1 MAEEED
7 KKKEEAPKKAAKK
20 DGGAEPS
27 FMDRLNR
34 KLLRIKLADRI
45 FFTENLR
52 VMIKAGLSLTESLQ
66 TISMQT
72 ESKPFRE
79 VILEIKGHVE
89 SGNSLSEALAKY
101 PHLFPAIFV
110 SMIGAGEL
118 SGTMEKSLE
127 QLTDQMQKDYE
138 LLSKIKS
145 ALTYPV
151 VIVCATILIGI
162 GMMIFVIPQI
172 LSIFDEIGADQLPL
186 PTKILVAFSSFMTN
200 YWYLAILIVAAVVT
214 GFLWIIRTG
223 PGRSA
228 WHKILIRAW
237 IVGPIIRK
245 INLARF
251 SRTLSS
257 LIRTDIPI
265 VQSLEITRDIVGN
278 VHYKTAIDDM
288 QERLKKGETIS
299 SVLAE
304 SPKLFPP
311 LIVQMTAV
319 GERAGT
325 TDEMLTE
332 IAEFYEGQ
340 VSAVMNNLS
349 SIIEPVLIIFLG
361 AAVAGI
367 ALAIIT
373 PIYSLTTQF
382 GQ

>member
-1 MAEEED
+1 MAEEKED
-7 KKKEEAPKKAAKK
+7 KKTEEEA
-20 DGGAEPS
+20 GGS
-27 FMDRLNR
+27 FIDRLNR
-34 KLLRIKLADRI
+34 RFLHIKLSQRI

-72 ESKPFRE
+72 ESKAFRD
-79 VILEIKGHVE
+79 VIIEIRKHVE
-89 SGNSLSEALAKY
+89 SGNSLSEALGKY
-101 PHLFPAIFV
+101 PKLFPPIFV

-118 SGTMEKSLE
+118 SGTMEKALE

-138 LLSKIKS
+138 LISKIKS
-145 ALTYPV
+145 ALTYPL
-151 VIVCATILIGI
+151 VIVSATILIGI

-172 LSIFDEIGADQLPL
+172 LSIFDEIGADELPL
-186 PTKILVAFSSFMTN
+186 PTKILIGFSDFMTN
-200 YWYLAILIVAAVVT
+200 YWYLAILFTAAFII
-214 GFLWIIRTG
+214 GFTYLIRTKG
-223 PGRSA
+223 GRSA
-228 WHKILIRAW
+228 WHALLLRMW
-237 IVGPIIRK
+237 IVGPIIKK

-265 VQSLEITRDIVGN
+265 VQSLAITRDIVGN
-278 VHYKTAIDDM
+278 VHYKTAIDRM
-288 QERLKKGETIS
+288 QERLKKGDQIS
-299 SVLAE
+299 SVLQE

-332 IAEFYEGQ
+332 IADFYESQ

-349 SIIEPVLIIFLG
+349 SVIEPVLIIFLG
-361 AAVAGI
+361 AAVGGI

-373 PIYSLTTQF
+373 PIYSLTTKF